1 MVVECFYGWNRS
13 DLDSTV
19 VKVWDV
25 ARVPINK
32 DVNGTES
39 QSLIVYIHFV
49 EDDRRFSFR
58 GILPKELDVLH
69 FNPAPTRTPGFSNSS
84 RGFRTVFSYQEL
96 TVSILNSN
104 HTASRLE

>member
-58 GILPKELDVLH
+58 GILPKELDAQKSLMY
-69 FNPAPTRTPGFSNSS
+69 SI
-84 RGFRTVFSYQEL
+84 
-96 TVSILNSN
+96 SILLLQERQAFLIQAEVSELFSATRNS
-104 HTASRLE
+104 LFPY

>member
-58 GILPKELDVLH
+58 GILLKELDVLH
-69 FNPAPTRTPGFSNSS
+69 LNPAPTRTPSFSNSS

-104 HTASRLE
+104 HTASRLQ

>member
-49 EDDRRFSFR
+49 EDDRRFSF
-58 GILPKELDVLH
+58 G
-69 FNPAPTRTPGFSNSS
+69 AFSQKSLMYS
-84 RGFRTVFSYQEL
+84 I
-96 TVSILNSN
+96 SILLLQERQAFLIQAEVSELFSATRNS
-104 HTASRLE
+104 LFPY